1 MKTTILVSV
10 ILSTALFSS
19 LSMAITM
26 PRDFQEELEQ
36 VCLAIVYDN
45 PEALTKEVNEL
56 YPPGPEK
63 HNLRVVTQDLVCNGY
78 TAEEFARV
86 KGSEANTELLAEK
99 STSVSA

>member
-26 PRDFQEELEQ
+26 PRVSQEELEQ

-63 HNLRVVTQDLVCNGY
+63 HNLRVVTQDLVCNG
-78 TAEEFARV
+78 
-86 KGSEANTELLAEK
+86 
-99 STSVSA
+99 